1 MATALFI
8 KDEDLKRLTILDGNV
23 DTDKFK
29 PYIKISQEIHIQNYL
44 GTDLYKR
51 LQEGIINNDLTADEL
66 TLLNDYIQD
75 ALIHW
80 AASDYL
86 PFAAYTIANGGVFKH
101 SPENSVNV
109 DKSEVD
115 TLVQKERDFAQY
127 YTQRLIDYLCNN
139 STKYPEYS
147 TNTDNEINPDT
158 YINLTGG
165 WYL

>member
-1 MATALFI
+1 MVALFI

-51 LQEGIINNDLTADEL
+51 LQEGIINSDLNADEQ
-66 TLLNDYIQD
+66 TLINDYIQD

-86 PFAAYTIANGGVFKH
+86 PFAAYTVANGGVFKH
-101 SPENSVNV
+101 SPENSIQV

-115 TLVQKERDFAQY
+115 YLIQKERDFAQY

-147 TNTDNEINPDT
+147 TNTDNDINPDT
-158 YINLTGG
+158 FINLTGG